1 MNFYEIIILRNIPF
15 HENRECIS
23 IILASEEGSFQ
34 YEIVKAIDRSIDRS
48 LLRRRRDELERRK
61 IAGRKPR
68 EEQKKKKK
76 EAHRI
81 ILARPIVGKKF
92 TARSLSVSVSVKE
105 KIDFVFTSKRSDC
118 SRYFAI

>member
-34 YEIVKAIDRSIDRS
+34 YEIVKAIDRSIDHFCGD
-48 LLRRRRDELERRK
+48 DEMNWNEEK
-61 IAGRKPR
+61 SR
-68 EEQKKKKK
+68 EENREKNKKKKKK

-81 ILARPIVGKKF
+81 ILARPIIGKKF

>member
-34 YEIVKAIDRSIDRS
+34 YEIVKAIDRSIDHFCGD
-48 LLRRRRDELERRK
+48 DEMNWNEEK
-61 IAGRKPR
+61 SR
-68 EEQKKKKK
+68 EENREKNKKKKK
-76 EAHRI
+76 KKRI
-81 ILARPIVGKKF
+81 ELFLHDRSLEKKF